1 MGNADEP
8 VFFCVLTNTATD
20 AKGSKPVPVKMIV
33 HEKLIITVMF
43 SVLADG
49 MKLTCTLH
57 QYRQKLNLHGNF
69 YVSLQYQILKSHR

>member
-8 VFFCVLTNTATD
+8 VFFHVPNSITFDTN
-20 AKGSKPVPVKMIV
+20 GSKPVTAKIIV

-49 MKLTCTLH
+49 RKLTF
-57 QYRQKLNLHGNF
+57 RGS
-69 YVSLQYQILKSHR
+69 VA